1 MLEHDPLTF
10 IGRTTFRRARR
21 LFGIQQADRR
31 QHLYVIGQTGTGKS
45 TLLEALMRQDLVNGA
60 GFALIDPHGDLAE
73 RVVAR
78 CPPGRRSGL
87 TYWNVPDPSITVTF
101 NPLAASLPATR
112 ILAASGVLEVF
123 KKLWLDSWGPRL
135 EHLLRYALLALVE
148 IPGATLADLLRLLE
162 DDGFRRDAAQK
173 VGNPQVRRFWLEDY
187 GYYFPAR
194 RRAEALAPVQ
204 NKVGSFLAHP
214 RLRQILCEGSES
226 TDLRRLMD
234 TGGVL
239 VVNLSK
245 GRLGEDAT
253 ALFGALL
260 VSTLARLGLERADQ
274 PEDAR
279 PDFAVYCDELQI
291 FTTLSVANM
300 LAELR
305 KYGVHLIVAHQ
316 YLAQLEPD
324 VLHAIL
330 GNVGTLIAFRVGP
343 SDVKVLAAMLDADIE
358 PADLMRLPNHHVY
371 VRLMV
376 DGMPR
381 QAFSAEALRL

>member
-1 MLEHDPLTF
+1 
-10 IGRTTFRRARR
+10 
-21 LFGIQQADRR
+21 
-31 QHLYVIGQTGTGKS
+31 
-45 TLLEALMRQDLVNGA
+45 
-60 GFALIDPHGDLAE
+60 
-73 RVVAR
+73 
-78 CPPGRRSGL
+78 
-87 TYWNVPDPSITVTF
+87 
-101 NPLAASLPATR
+101 
-112 ILAASGVLEVF
+112 
-123 KKLWLDSWGPRL
+123 
-135 EHLLRYALLALVE
+135 
-148 IPGATLADLLRLLE
+148 
-162 DDGFRRDAAQK
+162 
-173 VGNPQVRRFWLEDY
+173 
-187 GYYFPAR
+187 
-194 RRAEALAPVQ
+194 
-204 NKVGSFLAHP
+204 
-214 RLRQILCEGSES
+214 
-226 TDLRRLMD
+226 MD

-279 PDFAVYCDELQI
+279 RDFAVYCDELQI

-324 VLHAIL
+324 VLNAIL

>member
-1 MLEHDPLTF
+1 MPKRNRLTF
-10 IGRTTFRRARR
+10 IGRTTFRNERR

-78 CPPGRRSGL
+78 CPVGRRSDL

-112 ILAASGVLEVF
+112 LLAASGALEVF

-162 DDGFRRDAAQK
+162 DDAFRQDAAQK

-187 GYYFPAR
+187 GYYFPPR
-194 RRAEALAPVQ
+194 RRAEAIAPVQ

-260 VSTLARLGLERADQ
+260 VSNLARLGLERADQ
-274 PEDAR
+274 PEGAR

-330 GNVGTLIAFRVGP
+330 GNVGTLIAFRAGP
-343 SDVKVLAAMLDADIE
+343 SDSKVLTAMLDADLE
-358 PADLMRLPNHHVY
+358 PADLMRLPNHHAY

-381 QAFSAEALRL
+381 LAFSAETLRL